1 MDPSI
6 ASSVPFR
13 FLVGPNEREFTI
25 HSALFTC
32 QSPVFERLANGSFTE
47 ATEKC
52 VKWTSVDEDT
62 FLRFWQYTYTG
73 NYAAA
78 PPVSVAIE
86 SKSGATPKPLRMP
99 PQPQIQL
106 PIEPQIEQPIQPL
119 PFSGLF
125 DSGRPLPTRNVPPE
139 ELKRRALW
147 IAFLKK
153 RSSDPVAPFYTPGYV
168 RFPGATKNPANE
180 DYTNTF
186 LSHVRLFIFA
196 ECYGITALMTHSLNE
211 LHGTLEKFTLHKER
225 VDDVVALV
233 DYCYENSAPEPL
245 RDLVTLY
252 AACKIDKLWKSE
264 QFSALVEA
272 HSELSMALLGLM
284 VNEL

>member
-1 MDPSI
+1 MNSIPPDVI

-13 FLVGPNEREFTI
+13 FLVGPHEREFTI
-25 HSALFTC
+25 HSALFIC

-47 ATEKC
+47 AAEKC
-52 VKWTSVDEDT
+52 VKWASVDEDT

-78 PPVSVAIE
+78 APVSVAIE
-86 SKSGATPKPLRMP
+86 SKSEDIPERPLIP
-99 PQPQIQL
+99 SPPQIQ
-106 PIEPQIEQPIQPL
+106 PPIQPL

-125 DSGRPLPTRNVPPE
+125 DSGRPPPTRHVPPE
-139 ELKRRALW
+139 ELKRKALW
-147 IAFLKK
+147 AAFLIK
-153 RSSDPVAPFYTPGYV
+153 RSSDPVAPSYTPGSV
-168 RFPGATKNPANE
+168 RFPGATKNHANE

-186 LSHVRLFIFA
+186 LSHARLFTFA
-196 ECYGITALMTHSLNE
+196 ECYGITALMTHSLDE
-211 LHGTLEKFTLHKER
+211 LHGTLERFTLHKER

-233 DYCYENSAPEPL
+233 DYCYENMAPEPL

-252 AACKIDKLWKSE
+252 AACKINKLWKSE
-264 QFSALVEA
+264 KFCALVEA
-272 HSELSMALLGLM
+272 HSDLSMALLGLM

>member
-1 MDPSI
+1 MTPSI
-6 ASSVPFR
+6 ASSIPFR

-86 SKSGATPKPLRMP
+86 SKSEAIPERPLIP

-106 PIEPQIEQPIQPL
+106 PLQPL

-125 DSGRPLPTRNVPPE
+125 DSGRPLPPKIVTPE
-139 ELKRRALW
+139 ELKRKALW
-147 IAFLKK
+147 TAFLKK
-153 RSSDPVAPFYTPGYV
+153 RASDPVAPFHTPGSV
-168 RFPGATKNPANE
+168 RFPGATKNLAGE
-180 DYTNTF
+180 DYTNTL
-186 LSHVRLFIFA
+186 LSHARLFTFA

-211 LHGTLEKFTLHKER
+211 LHGTLEKFTLYKER

-233 DYCYENSAPEPL
+233 HYCYENSAPEPL

-264 QFSALVEA
+264 QFCALVEA
-272 HSELSMALLGLM
+272 YSELSMALLGLM

>member
-1 MDPSI
+1 MNSIPPDVI

-32 QSPVFERLANGSFTE
+32 QSPVLERLANGNFAE
-47 ATEKC
+47 ATDKC

-62 FLRFWQYTYTG
+62 FIRFWQYTYTG
-73 NYAAA
+73 KYTAA

-86 SKSGATPKPLRMP
+86 SKPEATPKVQP
-99 PQPQIQL
+99 PPKQP
-106 PIEPQIEQPIQPL
+106 PIPA
-119 PFSGLF
+119 LF
-125 DSGRPLPTRNVPPE
+125 DSRRPPPKTVTPE
-139 ELKRRALW
+139 ELKRKALW
-147 IAFLKK
+147 KAFLKQ
-153 RSSDPVAPFYTPGYV
+153 RSSDPVSTLYPPGFV
-168 RFPGATKNPANE
+168 RFTGAE
-180 DYTNTF
+180 DNLASENYTNTF

-196 ECYGITALMTHSLNE
+196 ECYGITALMTHSLNG
-211 LHGTLEKFTLHKER
+211 LHWTLEKFTLHDER
-225 VDDVVALV
+225 VSDVVDLV
-233 DYCYENSAPEPL
+233 DYCYENSVPQPL

-264 QFSALVEA
+264 QFCALVEA

-284 VNEL
+284 VNE